1 MEKKV
6 RIFFTVIIIIGI
18 VAPAFGRTNEDM
30 DRIIIGFEPAGS
42 KQNILDVI
50 KKYNGEVLEE
60 IPAINAIVVNVP
72 SKLRIALNS
81 DMTLNK
87 YARYIEDDA
96 IISIPPDEIT
106 MAPVNSIQ
114 LTPDDP
120 LYANLWGIR
129 MIQAN
134 YTWNVTTGNKN
145 TIVAVIDTGADYN
158 HEDLSAV
165 NASLGWDFV
174 NNDADPMDDNGHGTH
189 VAGTVA
195 ATINNGKG
203 VVGVAPGITIMPLK
217 VLDSNGS
224 GRISDIANAITYAA
238 DHGARIL
245 SMSFGSWFPSK
256 AMEDATKYAVYTKG
270 TLAFAAAGND
280 GLQLNTYPAAY
291 NWILAVAAV
300 GYDGNRA
307 AYSNHGAFVDIAA
320 PGGSNDGNQRHDILS
335 TWPGSTYAYAAG
347 TSMATPH
354 ASGVAALYWS
364 YNPSL
369 TNAQIG
375 NALIK
380 NADDKG
386 AVGWD
391 KYYGYGIIDAWPAN
405 G

>member
-30 DRIIIGFEPAGS
+30 DRIMIGFEPAGS

-145 TIVAVIDTGADYN
+145 TIVAVIDTGVDYN

-335 TWPGSTYAYAAG
+335 TWPGNTYAYAAG

-375 NALIK
+375 NVLIK

>member
-1 MEKKV
+1 MEKIV
-6 RIFFTVIIIIGI
+6 RIFFTAIIIIGI
-18 VAPAFGRTNEDM
+18 VAPAFGRNDENM
-30 DRIIIGFEPAGS
+30 ERIIIGFEPAGS

-60 IPAINAIVVNVP
+60 MPAINAIVVNVP

-134 YTWNVTTGNKN
+134 YTWDVTTGNRN
-145 TIVAVIDTGADYN
+145 IIVAVVDTGVDYN

-195 ATINNGKG
+195 ATVNNGKG

-238 DHGARIL
+238 DHGAKIL
-245 SMSFGSWFPSK
+245 SMSLGSWFPSK

-291 NWILAVAAV
+291 NWVLAVAAV

-307 AYSNHGAFVDIAA
+307 AYSNYGTFVDIAA
-320 PGGSNDGNQRHDILS
+320 PGGSNDGSQRHDILS
-335 TWPGSTYAYAAG
+335 TWPGNTYAYAAG

-369 TNAQIG
+369 TNAQVG
-375 NALIK
+375 RALIK

-386 AVGWD
+386 TVGWD
-391 KYYGYGIIDAWPAN
+391 KYYGYGIVDAWPAN

>member
-145 TIVAVIDTGADYN
+145 TIVAVIDTGVDYN

-335 TWPGSTYAYAAG
+335 TWPGNTYAYAAG